1 MPIAKI
7 TGQGLAAIALS
18 VALLWSCVIGERV
31 MVRRASAERALVMRD
46 LQRMQRTH
54 LQFNP
59 LQRNPLQFNQRSEP
73 VSAPVHIRRPL
84 HHVTAG

>member
-18 VALLWSCVIGERV
+18 VALLWTCLIGERV
-31 MVRRASAERALVMRD
+31 IVRRAFAERALVMRD

-54 LQFNP
+54 LQ
-59 LQRNPLQFNQRSEP
+59 RNHRSEP
-73 VSAPVHIRRPL
+73 VSAPVHIPRPL
-84 HHVTAG
+84 HVTAG